1 MTTPRAPPAWKGERI
16 ECPYILSHPAVTLD
30 TMDPS
35 APSPWIIDGTEQNFD
50 SEVLP
55 RSQEIP
61 VIVDFW
67 APWCAPCRELGPVLE
82 RLATEFAGQFLLVKV
97 DIDQQPGIAQAFG
110 VQSIPHVFALRNGQ
124 LADQFMGALPEDQ
137 LRQWLAKFQPSPA
150 ELLVQEARKLAP
162 EDTAEA
168 EVKYREALELVP
180 HDDKIRIE
188 LARLLL
194 KHHRNDDAREILTK
208 LEARGFLEP
217 EAENIKAEL
226 DLRAAA
232 AEAGGAAECR
242 AALAA
247 NPNDPTLKLKLA
259 EALGA
264 AQQYEEALALCLAV
278 VQFATGDLRNEAR
291 TTMVNL
297 FRLLG
302 PEADLT
308 KTYRRKLATALY

>member
-1 MTTPRAPPAWKGERI
+1 
-16 ECPYILSHPAVTLD
+16 
-30 TMDPS
+30 MDQI

-50 SEVLP
+50 SEVLK
-55 RSQEIP
+55 RSQDTT

-67 APWCAPCRELGPVLE
+67 APWCAPCMELGPVLE
-82 RLATEFAGQFLLVKV
+82 RLVVEAGGQFLLVKV

-137 LRQWLAKFQPSPA
+137 LRQWLAGFQPSPA
-150 ELLVQEARKLAP
+150 ELLVLEARKLAP
-162 EDTAEA
+162 EDTAGAEA
-168 EVKYREALELVP
+168 KYREALELAP
-180 HDDKIRIE
+180 GDDKTRIE

-194 KHHRNDDAREILTK
+194 KQHRNDDAREIIAK

-217 EAENIKAEL
+217 EAENLKAEL

-232 AEAGGAAECR
+232 AQAGGVAECR

-247 NPNDPTLKLKLA
+247 SSTDPKLKLKLA

-264 AQQYEEALALCLAV
+264 AQQYEEALAHCLTV
-278 VQFATGDLRNEAR
+278 VQSTTGELREEAR
-291 TTMVNL
+291 STMVNL
-297 FRLLG
+297 FHLLG

-308 KTYRRKLATALY
+308 KAYRRKLATALY

>member
-1 MTTPRAPPAWKGERI
+1 MN
-16 ECPYILSHPAVTLD
+16 
-30 TMDPS
+30 PS
-35 APSPWIIDGTEQNFD
+35 TPSPWIIDGTEQNFD
-50 SEVLP
+50 AEVLQ
-55 RSQEIP
+55 RSQEMP

-67 APWCAPCRELGPVLE
+67 APWWAPCRELGPVLE
-82 RLATEFAGQFLLVKV
+82 RLVTEAGGQFLLVKV

-124 LADQFMGALPEDQ
+124 LADQFLGALPEDQ
-137 LRQWLAKFQPSPA
+137 IRQWLAKFQPSPV
-150 ELLVQEARKLAP
+150 ELLVLEARKLAP
-162 EDTAEA
+162 EDTAAAEA
-168 EVKYREALELVP
+168 KYREALELVP
-180 HDDKIRIE
+180 NEDKIRIE

-194 KHHRNDDAREILTK
+194 KQHRNDDAREILTK

-232 AEAGGAAECR
+232 AEAGGVGECR
-242 AALAA
+242 AALSAS
-247 NPNDPTLKLKLA
+247 PDDPKLKLKLA

-264 AQQYEEALALCLAV
+264 GQQFEEALALCLAV
-278 VQFATGDLRNEAR
+278 VQFTTGQSATGDLRDEAR

-297 FRLLG
+297 FHLLG

>member
-1 MTTPRAPPAWKGERI
+1 MT
-16 ECPYILSHPAVTLD
+16 LSA
-30 TMDPS
+30 S
-35 APSPWIIDGTEQNFD
+35 SPWIIDGTEQNFEQ
-50 SEVLP
+50 EVLQ
-55 RSQEIP
+55 RSQELP

-67 APWCAPCRELGPVLE
+67 ATWCAPCRELGPVLE
-82 RLATEFAGQFLLVKV
+82 RLANEDPGQFLLVKIDV
-97 DIDQQPGIAQAFG
+97 DRQPGLAQAFG

-124 LADQFMGALPEDQ
+124 LVDQFMGALPEPQ
-137 LRQWLAKFQPSPA
+137 IRQWLEKFQPSPV
-150 ELLVQEARKLAP
+150 ELLIKEARRLEN
-162 EDTAEA
+162 EDSAAAE
-168 EVKYREALELVP
+168 EKYREALELAP
-180 HDDKIRIE
+180 QDDRIRIE

-194 KHHRNDDAREILTK
+194 KQHRNADARDIITK

-226 DLRAAA
+226 DVRAAA
-232 AEAGGAAECR
+232 AEAGGVGECR

-247 NPNDPTLKLKLA
+247 HPDDPKLKLKLA

-264 AQQYEEALALCLAV
+264 AQQFQEALELCLEV
-278 VQFATGDLRNEAR
+278 VKLTTGELRDEAR

-297 FRLLG
+297 FHMLG

>member
-1 MTTPRAPPAWKGERI
+1 MQQ
-16 ECPYILSHPAVTLD
+16 
-30 TMDPS
+30 S

-50 SEVLP
+50 TEVLQ

-82 RLATEFAGQFLLVKV
+82 RLAAEGNGQFLLVKV

-137 LRQWLAKFQPSPA
+137 IRQWLARFQPSPA

-162 EDTAEA
+162 DDTAEA
-168 EVKYREALELVP
+168 EARYREALELVP
-180 HDDKIRIE
+180 NEDKIRIE

-194 KHHRNDDAREILTK
+194 KQHRNDDAREIVTK
-208 LEARGFLEP
+208 LEARGFLE
-217 EAENIKAEL
+217 
-226 DLRAAA
+226 
-232 AEAGGAAECR
+232 
-242 AALAA
+242 
-247 NPNDPTLKLKLA
+247 
-259 EALGA
+259 
-264 AQQYEEALALCLAV
+264 
-278 VQFATGDLRNEAR
+278 
-291 TTMVNL
+291 
-297 FRLLG
+297 

>member
-1 MTTPRAPPAWKGERI
+1 
-16 ECPYILSHPAVTLD
+16 
-30 TMDPS
+30 MDQT

-50 SEVLP
+50 AEVLQ
-55 RSQEIP
+55 RSQELP

-82 RLATEFAGQFLLVKV
+82 RLATESGGEFLLVKV
-97 DIDQQPGIAQAFG
+97 DIDKQPGIAQAFG

-137 LRQWLAKFQPSPA
+137 IRQWLARFQPSPA
-150 ELLVQEARKLAP
+150 ELLVQEARQLAA
-162 EDTAEA
+162 EDTAAAEA
-168 EVKYREALELVP
+168 KYREALDLVP
-180 HDDKIRIE
+180 NEDKIRIE

-194 KHHRNDDAREILTK
+194 KQHRNDDAREIITK

-217 EAENIKAEL
+217 EAGNIKAEL

-232 AEAGGAAECR
+232 AEAGGVAECR

-247 NPNDPTLKLKLA
+247 SPNDPKLRLKLA

-264 AQQYEEALALCLAV
+264 GQQFEEALGLCLSV
-278 VQFATGDLRNEAR
+278 VQASMGDLRDEAR

-297 FRLLG
+297 FHLLG

-308 KTYRRKLATALY
+308 KAYRRKLATALY

>member
-1 MTTPRAPPAWKGERI
+1 MQQ
-16 ECPYILSHPAVTLD
+16 
-30 TMDPS
+30 S

-50 SEVLP
+50 VEVLQ

-82 RLATEFAGQFLLVKV
+82 RLAAEGNGQFLLVKV

-137 LRQWLAKFQPSPA
+137 IRQWLARFQPSPA

-162 EDTAEA
+162 DDTAEA
-168 EVKYREALELVP
+168 EARYREALELVP
-180 HDDKIRIE
+180 NEDKIRIE

-194 KHHRNDDAREILTK
+194 KQHRNDDTREIITK

-217 EAENIKAEL
+217 EAENLKAEL

-232 AEAGGAAECR
+232 AEAGGVAECR
-242 AALAA
+242 TAVAAS
-247 NPNDPTLKLKLA
+247 PDDPKLKLKLA

-264 AQQYEEALALCLAV
+264 GQQYEEALSLCLAV
-278 VQFATGDLRNEAR
+278 VQSSTGDLRDEAR

-297 FRLLG
+297 FHLLG

>member
-1 MTTPRAPPAWKGERI
+1 MQA
-16 ECPYILSHPAVTLD
+16 
-30 TMDPS
+30 S

-50 SEVLP
+50 QEVLA
-55 RSQEIP
+55 RSQELP

-67 APWCAPCRELGPVLE
+67 ATWCAPCRELGPVLE
-82 RLATEFAGQFLLVKV
+82 RLANENAGQFMLVKV
-97 DIDQQPGIAQAFG
+97 DVDQQPGIAQAFG
-110 VQSIPHVFALRNGQ
+110 VRSIPHVFALRNGQ
-124 LADQFMGALPEDQ
+124 LVDQFTGALPEAQ
-137 LRQWLAKFQPSPA
+137 IRQWLEQFQPSRVEVLLKEAHKLEQEDSAAA
-150 ELLVQEARKLAP
+150 EE
-162 EDTAEA
+162 
-168 EVKYREALELVP
+168 KYREALELAP
-180 HDDKIRIE
+180 QEDRIRIE

-194 KHHRNDDAREILTK
+194 KQHRNADAREIVSK

-232 AEAGGAAECR
+232 AEAGGVAECR

-247 NPNDPTLKLKLA
+247 HPDDPKLKLKLA

-264 AQQYEEALALCLAV
+264 SQQFQDALDLCLDV
-278 VQFATGDLRNEAR
+278 VKSAPGELRDEAR

-297 FRLLG
+297 FHMLG